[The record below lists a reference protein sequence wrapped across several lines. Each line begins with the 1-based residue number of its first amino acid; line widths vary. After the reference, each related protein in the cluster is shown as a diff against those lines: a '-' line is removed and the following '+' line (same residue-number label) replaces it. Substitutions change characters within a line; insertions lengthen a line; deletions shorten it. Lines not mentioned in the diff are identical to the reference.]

1 MRKFFSI
8 YIYRFDEFGRGCRH
22 FTCRLSYRKM
32 KRLVAKSIKEGA
44 HKIEIKI
51 TEGT

>member
-1 MRKFFSI
+1 
-8 YIYRFDEFGRGCRH
+8 
-22 FTCRLSYRKM
+22 M